1 MAVVF
6 GDFVVDYL
14 FIVIIIYCYNNK
26 RRKGNKGLNTYHNII
41 MFEFPSKLIPSNI
54 SKFSEF
60 LRKRN
65 LCKLRGYVYET
76 ILEQQTERERVAN
89 IKHRDEKGKVINKDE
104 KGSIACN
111 KDVKT
116 EYNINIEVHSRK
128 LHQTDIM
135 HLVEELKTLGWN
147 VTLGFGN
154 TMLYI
159 GVSNNKTET
168 VLE

>member
-1 MAVVF
+1 
-6 GDFVVDYL
+6 
-14 FIVIIIYCYNNK
+14 
-26 RRKGNKGLNTYHNII
+26 

-76 ILEQQTERERVAN
+76 ILEQQSERERVAN
-89 IKHRDEKGKVINKDE
+89 IKHKDEKGKVINDIKGKDT
-104 KGSIACN
+104 KGNNEIIKSA
-111 KDVKT
+111 KD
-116 EYNINIEVHSRK
+116 EYNINIELHSRK

-159 GVSNNKTET
+159 GVSASNKTET
-168 VLE
+168 ILE